1 MRPTAATRTLT
12 ARAFAIAAAALA
24 AVCFPRPALAQLD
37 AEIAAARS
45 FIQAER
51 QDVVAKTLGLSDAES
66 AGFWPVYR
74 EYRAAM
80 TKVGDRYLEVIKSYA
95 ATWESLSDEKAV
107 SLLNEHLAAQQEE
120 LKVRKS
126 FLPRFL
132 KVLPARKVAR
142 FYQIEN
148 KADAL
153 LRVDVTEQVPLVP

>member
-1 MRPTAATRTLT
+1 MRLTMATKPL
-12 ARAFAIAAAALA
+12 AALA
-24 AVCFPRPALAQLD
+24 SAIAVLAAAMLPRPALAQLD
-37 AEIAAARS
+37 TEIAAARS

-51 QDVVAKTLGLSDAES
+51 QDVVAKTLGLTDAES
-66 AGFWPVYR
+66 AGFWPVYG

-80 TKVGDRYLEVIKSYA
+80 VKVGDHYLEIVKSYA

-120 LKVRKS
+120 WKVRKS
-126 FLPRFL
+126 FLPKFL

>member
-1 MRPTAATRTLT
+1 MRRIAARGTRNARVCATAA
-12 ARAFAIAAAALA
+12 AILA
-24 AVCFPRPALAQLD
+24 VVLPRPALAQLD
-37 AEIAAARS
+37 AEIVAARA

-51 QDVVAKTLGLSDAES
+51 QDVVAKTLGLTDAES
-66 AGFWPVYR
+66 AGFWPVYG

-80 TKVGDRYLEVIKSYA
+80 TKVGDHYLEIVKSYA

-107 SLLNEHLAAQQEE
+107 ALLNEHLAAQQEE
-120 LKVRKS
+120 LKVRKG